1 MKATEIGM
9 GKLIFFFL
17 IMIGNAFATVKVGQ
31 CPEEFIGRVKSK
43 QDAVISGRTF
53 ETEEIIFS
61 NVETLRGEVDEE
73 VILELLK
80 GGPFKLEEGLEY
92 RVQLRNGKLCWLEKV

>member
-1 MKATEIGM
+1 M
-9 GKLIFFFL
+9 GKLVFFFL

-31 CPEEFIGRVKSK
+31 CPEEFIGRVKSI
-43 QDAVISGRTF
+43 QEAMTAERTF
-53 ETEEIIFS
+53 ETQQIIFS

-80 GGPFKLEEGLEY
+80 GGPFKLEEGPEY
-92 RVQLRNGKLCWLEKV
+92 RVQLRNGKLCWLEKI